1 MSACKALRIG
11 TARLFICAAGVAAAA
26 VGVAHG
32 FTYGIYLAPPSNMRA
47 QAAGC
52 GVQLSWSDNTSAESG
67 YELQERRP
75 GGSFQRVL
83 LLPANATQA
92 ALGSITPAV
101 WCEYRVRAFRNS
113 SSGVQYSAF
122 SNVAA
127 RYRGCPG

>member
-1 MSACKALRIG
+1 MSSCCRIRSG
-11 TARLFICAAGVAAAA
+11 KARLLFCAASVAAAA

-32 FTYGIYLAPPSNMRA
+32 FTYGVLLAPPSNLRA
-47 QAAGC
+47 QPAGC
-52 GVQLSWSDNTSAESG
+52 SVQLSWSDNTSAESG
-67 YELQERRP
+67 YEVQERRP

-92 ALGSITPAV
+92 TLGSITPAK
-101 WCEYRVRAFRNS
+101 WCEYRVRAYRNS

-127 RYRGCPG
+127 CYRGCPG